1 MYCASCSQVG
11 LVKLADES
19 EGTHE
24 IRGKVLSVV
33 EEVGD
38 RMLSIWIFRRVCRH
52 YLNTGCHDGV
62 AGYLSWRCTA
72 QLQDVK
78 GERMLAVRLI
88 SLGVH

>member
-1 MYCASCSQVG
+1 MYCASCSQIG

-19 EGTHE
+19 QGTHE

-33 EEVGD
+33 KEVGD
-38 RMLSIWIFRRVCRH
+38 CMLSIWIFRRVYCY
-52 YLNTGCHDGV
+52 YLHPGCHDGV

-78 GERMLAVRLI
+78 CEHAVIKRLI

>member
-1 MYCASCSQVG
+1 MYCASSSQVG

-38 RMLSIWIFRRVCRH
+38 CMLSIWIFGRVCRH
-52 YLNTGCHDGV
+52 YFHTGCHDGV
-62 AGYLSWRCTA
+62 AGYLSWCCVV